1 MTLRTALQQGSEL
14 LAGAGI
20 DAPRLTAEVLLC
32 HALRREKIFLFSH
45 PEHELSTVEWI
56 HYGRY
61 LHERMQGK
69 PVQYITRTQEFYGRP
84 FVVSPAVLIP
94 RPETEHVVEAVLAAG
109 SDVRRVLDI
118 GTGSGAL
125 AVTLALELKATA
137 VATDLSYEA
146 LLVARAN
153 AARLG
158 ARVDFAQCD
167 LASAV
172 AGPFDLIVSNP
183 PYIPA
188 REMGGLQREVR
199 DFEPHLAL
207 LGGGEDGTEIYSRIV
222 PQAEGLL
229 NPGGWLVFEMGYQSE
244 AGVRRALGGAHW
256 ADVEM
261 IRDLAGLPRVMR
273 ARYAP

>member
-1 MTLRTALQQGSEL
+1 MTSRTALQQGSEL

-69 PVQYITRTQEFYGRP
+69 PVQYITKTQEFYGRP
-84 FVVSPAVLIP
+84 FAVSPAVLIP
-94 RPETEHVVEAVLAAG
+94 RPETEHVVEWALAVGGGA
-109 SDVRRVLDI
+109 RRVLDI

-125 AVTLALELKATA
+125 AVTLALELGAAA
-137 VATDLSYEA
+137 VATDLSRDA
-146 LLVARAN
+146 LWVARGN

-158 ARVDFAQCD
+158 ARVEFVQCD

-172 AGPFDLIVSNP
+172 AGAFDLVVSNP

-188 REMGGLQREVR
+188 REMDGLQREVR
-199 DFEPHLAL
+199 DFEPRLAL

-222 PQAEGLL
+222 PQAAGLL
-229 NPGGWLVFEMGYQSE
+229 RNGGWLVVEMGYQSE
-244 AGVRRALGGAHW
+244 DGVRRALAGGPW
-256 ADVEM
+256 AEVEM
-261 IRDLAGLPRVMR
+261 GRDLAGLPRVMR